1 MATHSNILAWKTPI
15 QGGAKELD
23 MPGQLNN
30 SNDGSQ
36 VPATRSPVVPVE
48 ELVSDEPRSPPP
60 LVSERFNV
68 PAGSLSSHVTNSPFS
83 LQFVPLST
91 VLCFLKLMLSK

>member
-15 QGGAKELD
+15 QGVAKELD

-30 SNDGSQ
+30 SNDGRQ

-48 ELVSDEPRSPPP
+48 ELMSDELRSPPH
-60 LVSERFNV
+60 LV
-68 PAGSLSSHVTNSPFS
+68 SLSSRVTNSPFS